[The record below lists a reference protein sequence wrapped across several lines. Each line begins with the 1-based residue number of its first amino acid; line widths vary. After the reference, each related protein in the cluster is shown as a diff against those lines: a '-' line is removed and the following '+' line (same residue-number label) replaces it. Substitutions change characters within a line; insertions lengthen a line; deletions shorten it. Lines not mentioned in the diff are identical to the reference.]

1 MLTLPINRIWFDKI
15 ASREKPEEYRKIS
28 PYYAARFDKHEG
40 SPFPL
45 RLRAGYRADSP
56 LLECVAR
63 ANQGEGR
70 VEWGAE
76 PGVQY
81 YVLALSD
88 VVVLLEGQKKV

>member
-15 ASREKPEEYRKIS
+15 ASGEKLEEYRKIS

-40 SPFPL
+40 RPFPL

-56 LLECVAR
+56 LLECVAK
-63 ANQGEGR
+63 ASQGEGR
-70 VEWGAE
+70 GEWGAE

-81 YVLALSD
+81 YVLALRE
-88 VVVLLEGQKKV
+88 VVMVETKT